1 MTVKELIT
9 ILQQFNEDSLVV
21 VDGYEGGVTKEFEIT
36 KSKIT
41 PNVYKEWY
49 YGESEIDTDGEV
61 EVVYVSRERPFEDR
75 EF

>member
-9 ILQQFNEDSLVV
+9 ILEQFDESSLVV
-21 VDGYEGGVTKEFEIT
+21 VDGYEGGVTKEFEII

-41 PNVYKEWY
+41 LNVNKEWY

-61 EVVYVSRERPFEDR
+61 EVVYVSRERLTEHR